1 MDSFK
6 RPARSIAR
14 IPKGSPYLEWLRA
27 IKGGPVPGSNIIDH
41 SADLTEFTLLGNLAI
56 RLGRPFE
63 WDPAAIACVGQPD
76 ADRLIHK
83 TYRVF

>member
-6 RPARSIAR
+6 RPARSIPR

-27 IKGGPVPGSNIIDH
+27 IKGGPVPGSNIVDH

-63 WDPAAIACVGQPD
+63 WDPAALACIGLPD